1 MVHNHALKRRKVYR
15 APAHLRPLTRAW
27 WRSVNAD
34 YELDDHHR
42 LLLTAA
48 CEALDRAEEARLA
61 LLKEG
66 SFFTD
71 RHGARKVHP
80 AVNVERDNHALF
92 ARILRELQLDTNQEP
107 PRPPVLAAYRRPEVR

>member
-1 MVHNHALKRRKVYR
+1 MAPSYTVRKQKSRR
-15 APAHLRPLTRAW
+15 APSYLRPATREW
-27 WRSVNAD
+27 WRATD
-34 YELDDHHR
+34 AAYELDAHHR
-42 LLLTAA
+42 LLLTVA
-48 CEALDRAEEARLA
+48 CKSLDRAEESRLT

-92 ARILRELQLDTNQEP
+92 ARILRELQLDAGPES
-107 PRPPVLAAYRRPEVR
+107 PRPPQLSGYGRRNA